1 MLCDIMTMFYEI
13 VTMFCDIVTMFCDIM
28 TMFCSTF
35 ITDEQEAVQK
45 RTFTKWINSHLTKR
59 KPPLEVTDLFEDIKD
74 GVKLLA
80 LLEVL
85 SGQRLP
91 CEQGRQLK
99 RIHWVSNIGTA
110 LRFLEGRKIKLVNIH
125 ATDIADGRPSIVLGL
140 IWTVILYFQIEELTS
155 NLLALEALSSSTSSV
170 DSMASSSETGSPALK
185 REVAPKKFQGNAKK
199 ALLRWVQS
207 TAAKYGIEVKDFGA
221 SWRSGV
227 AFHSVVH
234 AIRPDLVDMEVV
246 RRRSNREN
254 LEEAFS
260 LAENELGIPRLLDPE
275 DVDVDKPDEKSIMTY
290 VAQFLK
296 HYPNPHHSETDGQ
309 GEEREERK
317 VLRELKVW
325 LEQLERDVL
334 QVQGAEGN
342 ITDKY
347 QGFKSFRVQYEIKM
361 KQTEPLLQPV
371 HKDGKLSVDQA
382 LVKQALRISLLHR
395 AEIAQRE
402 EIPIQQ
408 AHEETANVI
417 QRKLEQHKE
426 ILKNLESHKQTFQ
439 QIHRERSVNGVPVPP
454 EHLQDMAER
463 FNYVSTSSYAH
474 LIKLEFWEIK
484 YRLMAFLILAES
496 KLKSWIIKYG
506 RRDSVELLLQSYITF
521 IEGHM
526 FFEQYETTF
535 KALRQSADVYVKSD
549 GSSEGVG
556 KFLSDASAQWRNL
569 SVEVRSVRSMLE
581 EVISNWEKYSSTVA
595 GLQAW
600 LEDAEQ
606 MLNQSENDKRDFFR
620 NLPHWIQQHLDMND
634 AGNFLIETCDETVS
648 RDLKQQLLILNGRWR
663 ELFVKVK
670 HSAPDGITPMT
681 SYPLSSS
688 HQIKERSLPL
698 LRDAQSLLP
707 ALEEMEKNIT
717 GFYQALEKA
726 ITQCLFTLH
735 CLLFLQEL
743 VTFTQSCKKC
753 LTVIENNHQSVQR
766 TLDSSK
772 TLQHLDMA
780 LLQKRVADLQASSQ
794 AMINESTEWKNH
806 VEVNSSLMK
815 RFDESRGELEKV
827 LKVAQAFLNERG
839 NPEDLLKRHTEF
851 FGQLEQQV
859 LDAFLKTCDELTDT
873 VPREEQ
879 QSLQETVRKLHKHW
893 KDVQTEAPYHLLHL
907 KVEVERSKLMVS
919 MQECQSELTRE
930 NRHLVGMGSERLI
943 KEHRDFF
950 REKGPQSLCEK
961 KLQLIEELC
970 QKLPDSNPAH
980 QTLDSSKKAYSELWE
995 EIDSTHHNL
1004 MQHPDKWE
1012 DWLQYIQHGFEAIT
1026 DLGKLDNLCHSPLS
1040 PLQELRN
1047 DAELQEGNLG
1057 WLKSRLAVLIE
1068 ICSETDAQ
1076 SQAGAINKLS
1086 TNFKG
1091 LLSYLTEVRKDWD
1104 CTLLPLSAGARRLR
1118 DREQAERAVAAL
1130 QTSYDQ
1136 SLGQAKEKQNTLE
1149 KVLSLWQKYEKDRS
1163 SFVSCL
1169 ERCESTSKPESHCL
1183 PADKTKL
1190 ESELQDLIT
1199 FCKGGKYFFMALIVC
1214 DFPVICILYRIK
1226 ELQSQLFQVEQFD
1239 QSLLK
1244 FSQWSENLF
1253 STLHSTSLVN
1263 ITDLQPAVAQVK
1275 ETLAALQ
1282 KQSGVRESLE
1292 LQAEGLCASCEPQD
1306 AQLLQ
1311 GRQVNSLQPYL
1322 EVQQLAELRLD
1333 CLGKLEA
1340 FLEVRKR
1347 SYNSGV
1353 DGSGSRTSCRVLADG
1368 LSGELDTVRNLLG
1381 TKQSEAE
1388 ALGALWSSFRQR
1400 KEQLLKNVE
1409 DIKEKL
1415 GFWLRFFNQLED
1427 ELQSQEHEEQWLRDK
1442 GQQLAQRDAELA
1454 GEVLR
1459 EISLLETTWEDTKR
1473 LITDS
1478 PFTFQVSERIEN
1490 NIEHLSQSLALSDDV
1505 QQISEEIE
1513 GWTNSS
1519 MMELSES
1526 LNNLIGSQRM
1536 ETRLSAL
1543 QVGYMDRVNS
1553 SSVGL
1558 PHTTSAGANQYSVC
1572 LFQVLEADLRK
1583 KLSQVQ
1589 KLYEQA
1595 KGNLRD
1601 FSSQRKQL
1609 EDYITQMSDW
1619 LKSIEQSLM
1628 SSPIGSDLEDICR
1641 NQQGSIDSTR
1651 ESLNTLCRKYPSE
1664 ELAGLGSA
1672 LTDLIK
1678 GYESVNQLSSRTLA
1692 SLQHGLQKHFNEL
1705 VREFHS
1711 WLSGQREVV
1720 KECSDQSGDTSIVER
1735 KLQKLKGAL
1744 ERVEDGEVRLTQVCE
1759 EGEKLL
1765 LHLPK
1770 ASADQVQ
1777 QHISSIQ
1784 HDWDCYVEQCR
1795 LNQQALEDSTAQ
1807 LNGRT
1812 LEAQELRQWLEH
1824 MEQRVTSEL
1833 PEEKHRGLEK
1843 ATLEGVEEYHQEVL
1857 KERDSFERLCQESQ
1871 VLNEGGRGDG
1881 GETRAAVGL
1890 QSQHQALL
1898 RRVRERLRCCQVNLQ
1913 EQEAFKET
1921 LQSTWSWLNG
1931 MKERLGTLNSTLG
1944 NKVTLEKRL
1953 GLVQDILLMKGE
1965 GEVKLNMAVGKGE
1978 QVLKHHSVEGQ
1989 EAISSQ
1995 LQNLKDAWAS
2005 MLMTSMSCHSRL
2017 EWTVAQWSNHQ
2028 DSKGQLQQW
2037 MESVE
2042 QEVGLALDQQ
2052 PGLKEKAYLLE
2063 RLRALQADVEAHA
2076 APLARLTETAAE
2088 LHEKTGDQAFGPEQ
2102 RMELNAHFADITAVV
2117 KGKVQAMENRVT
2129 EHEHYLEAVRDF
2141 NDWLASAKEELQR
2154 WSDLSGDSTSVNRK
2168 LAKVQELIDSRQR
2181 GRERLSRVQ
2190 HCGAATRD
2198 HTGSAGFEAVE
2209 REEAALLSAWEQWE
2223 RGALQNRAGL
2233 ETALSQLA
2241 SSEQEFN
2248 CLAAQLEVDLQEFSS
2263 QLQEWRHRLSH
2274 AEGKNSREEA
2284 VQGWQIAKDTLEGLV
2299 KMEPMSDSLKFQ
2311 LNGLCRFSKDL
2322 GTQSERVSSH
2332 IKEYNRLSLQAS
2344 RECQNKEKLLEQ
2356 QFRAAFR
2363 EFQQWLVNAKINT
2376 AKCFDVPQNLSE
2388 ASSSL
2393 QKIQEF
2399 LSDREQGHSKLN
2411 AVVLSGEL
2419 VVSIAAKDRVD
2430 AVRAKMSSAREDW
2443 KTLMSNLHQRETALQ
2458 NLQSQMKDFEASV
2471 EPLQEWLNGTEVA
2484 VQESSTRLHDLTA
2497 KKQELH
2503 KLQSVL
2509 EELAS
2514 QEVQLI
2520 RLREKAQ
2527 LLWDGHAARKSFVH
2541 HVSQLSA
2548 QYLALTNLTKE
2559 KASRIDR
2566 IVNEHQ
2572 LFSQGLKELQNWVAD
2587 TSHMLQTYRTPTA
2600 DKNVLDSR
2608 MIKLEALLT
2617 ARQEKEIQ
2625 LKMLVTRGESVQR
2638 NTSVEGVPV
2647 VCKNIQD
2654 LKDSWDTLLSASIQC
2669 KSQLEG
2675 ALSQWTSYQEDVC
2688 QFVGWVERVEE
2699 SLDPRD
2705 KQCSEM
2711 RDKTANLGKAKSHV
2725 IISYFCSSYMSK
2737 YLFLCFQTAVG
2748 KAEELVQ
2755 VHQEYERGLNV
2766 FEAWLEQ
2773 EQEKL
2778 GCYTQL
2784 EGDVD
2789 TLEETLQKL
2798 QELQVQCTEGQ
2809 ALLNTLLDSRDQV
2822 VPWGVPQIEDRV
2834 LETLQQNW
2842 NLYQGKLG
2850 DTRTQLNSTLAK
2862 LRQMEQKF
2870 QGLDSWL
2877 NSMESKGQLRSHR
2890 RSDRATKDAQLQLI
2904 KSWQEEVLVYQEEVE
2919 GLSVLA
2925 QQVIDETHISSRVST
2940 RATQLTSRYH
2950 ALLLHLLESIKQLQV
2965 EVCCIE
2971 EAQNVF
2977 RTFSDWLS
2985 SAKNNFSTMA
2995 ISISV
3000 VDRLTMERKMK
3011 TLEALQGDMEQGHSF
3026 LKTMRE
3032 KTERAVAF
3040 LEEPEAEQLR
3050 EEVDAHRSQLEGL
3063 MAGLRTEHSSL
3074 EKCIS
3079 LSKDFLDKYKAQAQW
3094 LAETKA
3100 LLSSPI
3106 ELKAELYQKK
3116 AQLAKYKTIQQ
3127 TVQSHESA
3135 VRSVVEKGEVLL
3147 DMVCDPTIRD
3157 NMNRLQTDY
3166 QELCTASQVQSLV
3179 EWVKEH
3185 ECYNSELQEVEK
3197 GLLQMSSRLVTS
3209 DSMQTCS
3216 METATQQLARH
3227 KAIMEEIASFEERL
3241 TSLKEKGDDLVS
3253 SCTTD
3258 QMQAKTSQQV
3268 KAHHQGTR
3276 DSYSAIC
3283 SSAQCV
3289 YQSLDRELQ
3298 KHVSHQDTLQQC
3310 QTWLSTVNEE
3320 LLLHCQPPFGM
3331 QEALKQVKHYRA
3343 LQEQASTY
3351 LDLVSSVCDL
3361 SDDAVRATTAEV
3373 QQVKHTMEERMLS
3386 SQELCEGWRE
3396 IKEQKQELS
3405 DQFQD
3410 MEQQLLSLSRRPA
3423 ELETKIALNMLTQ
3436 AKEFS
3441 QQLQNKQATLSRMTE
3456 SVSRLTAGQDSPE
3469 HGEIG
3474 RLSHA
3479 WLGLFHQANRLKG
3492 QRQEDLQRIQ
3502 EYHNCITAMEA
3513 LFEQMSKEWDN
3524 LARTDAESSSEHLEA
3539 LKKLAVAL
3547 GDQKG
3552 TLEDLKDQRQKVT
3565 HHLNLDDKEL
3575 VKEQISHFE
3584 QRWVQLQSLI
3594 NRKIQDSVLT
3604 LEDMAKVEARLREAR
3619 EWAEE
3624 QQPGLSE
3631 AMKMSPPPELA
3642 QSFLFD
3648 HLSIC
3653 SELEAK
3659 QLLLA
3664 QAMSDADR
3672 LLAHLGLNEC
3682 QRLQQLISDTQAEV
3696 ESLSVKVVQRRKH
3709 LSKAFTERTQFLQA
3723 VNQSITWVQQNEK
3736 KAQAEEYIALLPDD
3750 LAKQVKAC
3758 RNIQSSLKAYQSEL
3772 TSLWSQGRDLM
3783 KDATQDEKVEMLT
3796 KLQEL
3801 QNIFEKALQKCVQRL
3816 QELDNVLVSRKYF
3829 KADLE
3834 KTCQWLKQADIV
3846 TFPEINLMNGDLELN
3861 VQLLKYRQIVEQA
3874 MEYENLLLIVQ
3885 RTGQEILPTLNEVD
3899 HCYLDEKLN
3908 ALPQK
3913 YNSILALAKEKQEK
3927 IEQAILAR
3935 KEYASFIDVTH
3946 KALKE
3951 LEEQFHNLGLQ
3962 PVGLQTEEVV
3972 NLLSDYKALQV
3983 DLGNLGLAVSELN
3996 QKKEGFR
4003 STGQPWR
4010 PEELTQL
4017 VSLYNGLK
4025 RLIEQ
4030 RVEHL
4035 DDTLESFEDHKAMAM
4050 QVDSELKATKEE
4062 LVKVNAET
4070 QSAEE
4075 RLKNYH
4081 ALAGSLQSASSHLSR
4096 LMEQMD
4102 NLAPQ
4107 LDKAAHDASREQVV
4121 LWQEE
4126 LQSLQSAVG
4135 ELIVECE
4142 NRFVQSKDF
4151 ETEVKRTLDWLQHIR
4166 DELGCAVVVVD
4177 VRVEKVQEEIRKQQ
4191 IMQDEVQSRLRI
4203 VEALSSREKQ
4213 KYTSA
4218 NELVPAHVDLS
4229 LEEMAKLQADVQQ
4242 AMSSKQVRKYHTE
4255 ARQMVIELMN
4265 EAEQKLTEFSTAKA
4279 ATFLE
4284 AEEKL
4289 RSHRVKEDHG
4299 KIKSVFYFDFEASK
4313 ATISRSMT
4321 TVWQRWTRLRSVA
4334 RGQER
4339 VLEDTAQE
4347 WGTFREKV
4355 LSMVEDLQSR
4365 IIDCVVEK
4373 ASKATLQS
4381 VLDQHELLIQDVER
4395 ELSSLTLLRQ
4405 YALSLLHDV
4414 EVPSPSPTSGQ
4425 DELPSLK
4432 EIRAVQD
4439 HLESLLQQAQTKGTQ
4454 AGVELRDREGVEK
4467 NLSVVKAWIQETRE
4481 LLPNPT
4487 SDIDALLQ
4495 ELEVVHGDVIGYR
4508 QHVDKIAEQQQSKY
4522 LDLYTI
4528 LPSEISMQLAEVS
4541 LALGAIQD
4549 QVLSKEKEIQKTRDI
4564 KEDISSRIHDVSEK
4578 MKAISTSL
4586 NDKASDVH
4594 HAKDETK
4601 CLCDD
4606 LESCHRTLSELDAAV
4621 QEFDRWNPI
4630 LAKQLSDAIVKL
4642 GDIHH
4647 HTARLAECRSI
4658 WLKKAGTHLEEYN
4671 EMLDFIVRWS
4681 EKAKGLVRANIIW
4694 NSSSHLQEQ
4703 IRMDES
4709 VLRESRELHGDLQA
4723 MGEKVDLLSEVLQT
4737 ENMSQQVC
4745 ELSRHTEELQQTIR
4759 TRLQSLQ
4766 DAAKSMEPL
4775 EYEVKTLQVALEQ
4788 VQATLTSPDLSR
4800 QSLKEQLAQRQRLL
4814 SEMEGFKLQVQAVQ
4828 LCQSALRVPEE
4839 VMPDLAICHTALGLQ
4854 QEASQLQHVVIQQC
4868 NILQEAVV
4876 QYEQYEQEAKHFQGL
4891 IEDAHRVIQDRP
4903 IPTSTIQELQA
4914 QILHHEELAQKIKGY
4929 QEEIASLNSKCQ
4941 MLTVKAKHDT
4951 MLLTVSDTER
4961 VGLTVEDLD
4970 GDIDKPSV
4978 VMMTAGRCHTLLSPV
4993 TEESG
4998 EEGTSSEISSPV
5010 CRSPS
5015 PSTHTQVSHTE
5026 LTLLTCVVFFQMGR
5040 DTLPRAPVQELN
5052 DPMFESEANLDDL
5065 QRSWETLENVIS
5077 EKQRSLYE
5085 ALEKKQCNQGSL
5097 QSISSKMEA
5106 IESKLNKPLEADRS
5120 TDSHMEAHQAV
5131 VEEVQR
5137 LQEEIDKLQTSFS
5150 DELGSD
5156 AVDDTAHQLAM
5167 QSTLTVL
5174 SERMATIQMKASGE
5188 RQLLEERVS
5197 DRLEEQTL
5205 RHYLNQADQMDQ
5217 WLHSTR
5223 EALRPSAEEEQL
5235 IDGQNMLQE
5244 IEQKVVALSELTM
5257 RSESLLLE
5265 GRQETR
5271 MDMREDTEQLA
5282 RKLRTLKGS
5291 LLELQRMLQ
5300 DKHNN
5305 IQDQEESESDSTLS
5319 QGPIVQ
5325 DCLVQAHTTLSQHH
5339 QDSLQRQ
5346 RELEEQL
5353 AEQKKLLQS
5362 VASRGEEILINMT
5375 EPCSPEILL
5384 ERETRAA
5391 QYQMRQRWD
5400 SLRKELSTKLQL
5412 LQKTLEQDHKQQ
5424 VLTSP
5429 SINAYSQWATL
5440 VERLFWF
5447 QPDLTGASEG
5457 KVIPMEQHLYQA
5469 VSATSSWLDDVE
5481 NTLFSGPTLLTENAE
5496 TQLQN
5501 QEVTGVVSHSRG
5513 LLGQPTG
5520 LCAEDQVLLEDTL
5533 DCLTE
5538 RLQTL
5543 DSALERR
5550 CEHMRTR
5557 MQELTA
5563 YQTESQLVLADLTD
5577 TKCQILQTL
5586 AGATDRPGSTQLEV
5600 IAEAEEGLRE
5610 FEQRITQLKT
5620 RGTELQAEQMS
5631 TNEMLKLQDAYE
5643 ELVMTVGSRRSSLN
5657 HNMALKGQ
5665 YERALQDL
5673 ADLVDTAQDKMAGD
5687 QRVIA
5692 SSVEEVQIL
5701 LDKHKEF
5708 FQSLESHMILTESFF
5723 RKISGL
5729 VVPREKQALEE
5740 ILTLAQ
5746 GVLKQAH
5753 RRGVALEYILETWS
5767 HLVPDFQALC
5777 MQLEAVEGS
5786 IPTVGLVEETEESLT
5801 ERSLLY
5807 QSLKGRLME
5816 HQHKLSQ
5823 VLEEGKRLQ
5832 LSVCCPGLDTKL
5844 TVLGEHW
5851 LSNTTKVNKE
5861 LQRLEAIL
5869 KHWTRYQKESSE
5881 LIGWLQSALERL
5893 DFWNNQAVVVPQEME
5908 TRRDHL
5914 STFLDFCKEVESRSS
5929 LKNSVLTEGNQLLR
5943 LKRVGTAALRSDLA
5957 RIDSEWTQLLTLIPG
5972 VQEKLHQLQME
5983 KLASRHAISELVN
5996 WISLMENVIGEDEE
6010 NLKGAVGSTVIQ
6022 DYLQKYKGF
6031 RVDVHCKQLTVYF
6044 VNQSVLQ
6051 ISDQDVESRRSDQ
6064 TDFAEKLGVMNRRWQ
6079 LLQGLITERVQFL
6092 ETLLEAWLN
6101 YENNI
6106 QGLKTWL
6113 LTQEGR
6119 LKRKPRIEDLTSVQ
6133 NALNDCQEM
6142 EEKVKEK
6149 EGEVER
6155 VEEQACALIQNKTDE
6170 ACAVV
6175 METLQ
6180 AVNHTWAN
6188 LDHLI
6193 GQLKISLVSVLDQWS
6208 LYKLSSEEMNGYLME
6223 GRYSVSRFRLLTGS
6237 LEAVQLQVES
6247 LQSSGLRQGHVIIV
6261 PNHLCCAQI
6270 SERLKR
6276 SKALLQLWQHYK
6288 ELYGKS
6294 SSSVQ
6299 LQEVQADRLLET
6311 ACTKDITDEEVST
6324 WIQDCSVIQE
6334 LGDQLKQQVDT
6345 STASAVQSDHLSLT
6359 QRLATVEQALSRQ
6372 LTTLQDY
6379 ETFSEQLGSLGRWMV
6394 EGEEALKIQDP
6405 NSSSDLSIIQ
6415 DRMEELKRQ
6424 ILRFSSMAHDL
6435 ERLNE
6440 LGYRL
6445 PLNDIE
6451 IKRMQ
6456 NLNRSWSAANA
6467 QTTERF
6473 SKLQS
6478 FLLQQQTFLEK
6489 CETWMEFLVQ
6499 TEKKLAVEISGNYQ
6513 SLMEQ
6518 QRAHKL
6524 FQAEMFSRQQI
6535 LHSII
6540 SDGQRMLAQGQVD
6553 DRDEFNRKLLL
6564 LSNQWQGVVRRA
6576 QQRQGIIDSLIR
6588 QWQRYRDMSEKLRK
6602 WLVEISHPAEAL
6614 LAGAP
6619 IPLQQARSMLDAVQL
6634 KEKVLQRQQGSY
6646 ILTVEAGKQLLLSA
6660 DSRAEVSLQGE
6671 LTDIQ
6676 ERWRHATICLEEQ
6689 RRELDKLDK
6698 DWETCERGIE
6708 GSLEKLRK
6716 LKRQF
6721 SQSLP
6726 DHHEDLQAEQ
6736 MRCKD
6741 LEKTFDGWTEDLA
6754 HLTVLRESLSSY
6766 ISAEDL
6772 SVLQERMEL
6781 LHRQWEEICHQL
6793 SLRQQQVGEKLS
6805 EWAVF
6810 KEKNRELCDWLTQME
6825 SKVSQNGDVRIE
6837 EMIEKLR
6844 KDYYEE
6850 IAVAQ
6855 ENKQQ
6860 LYQLGERLAKAS
6872 HENKASEIEHKLSM
6886 VGERWQHLLDLIGAR
6901 LKKLRETLV
6910 AVQQLD
6916 KNMISLRSWLT
6927 HIETELSRPIL
6938 YDTCDSQEIQRKLD
6952 LQQELQRD
6960 IEKHS
6965 TSVASAL
6972 NLCEVLLHDCDVCAT
6987 DTECD
6992 SIQQTTRNLD
7002 RRWRRICALSM
7013 ERRLKI
7019 EETWRLWQKIIE
7031 DFMRFEEWLVTSE
7044 KTAALPNSSGV
7055 LYTVAKEELKK
7066 FEAFQCQSHESLT
7079 QLETINKQYRR
7090 LARENRTDSS
7100 CRLGEMSHDG
7110 NQRWDNLQK
7119 RVASI
7124 LRRLKHFV
7132 SQREEFEKARDSV
7145 VVWLTEMDLQL
7156 TNIEHFSECDIRAKI
7171 KQLRAFQQEISVT
7184 TGKVEH
7190 IFHQGEVLLQKSEP
7204 LDAVVIEKELEEL
7217 RRYYQEVFGR
7227 VERYYKKLIQLPL
7240 TGEEYDVSFSDKEI
7254 ELDEPGDLSSILWS
7268 ERLGDCLSSPLPSLT
7283 APLCT
7288 GAERS
7293 GMGTPASMDSI
7304 PLEWDHDYDLRKRLE
7319 SASGALGLASEHEE
7333 HGEEGSYQGSA
7344 SMRLLG
7350 ECRSSIDTVKR
7361 VGYELKGEGEKAS
7374 GLADPIDDDSQTTG
7388 VIQRWELLQAQ
7399 ALSKEM
7405 RLKQNLQQWQ
7415 QFNSDLN
7422 AVWAWLEQAGE
7433 ELEQQ
7438 RRLDLST
7445 DIQTIELRIKKL
7457 KELQKAVDK
7466 RKATVLSINL
7476 CSAEFVQSA
7485 TEESQDLKARLKEMN
7500 NRWDRLGTSL
7510 GEWRAALQKALM
7522 QCHDFHEMSHGLLL
7536 WLENIDRRR
7545 NEIVPIDPIQDSN
7558 TLHEHHKTL
7567 LKIRCELLDTQR
7579 KVLSLQDMSLQLLVN
7594 SEGSDCLEAKEK
7606 VHVIGNRLKL
7616 LFKEVTRDLKELEK
7630 ILDTNSSQQDLS
7642 MWSSADELDSTSGSI
7657 SPVSGRSTPS
7667 RLCLLLCCCVL
7678 SVSYPIRYPVA
7689 GSASSPS
7696 EAEGKSSSSR
7706 FLYRVLRVAVPLQ
7719 LLFLLLLV
7727 VMVCL
7732 VPVCEGDFDCSQSNN
7747 FARSFHPM
7755 LQYTNG
7761 PPPV

>member
-1 MLCDIMTMFYEI
+1 MERA
-13 VTMFCDIVTMFCDIM
+13 
-28 TMFCSTF
+28 
-35 ITDEQEAVQK
+35 DEQEAVQK

-234 AIRPDLVDMEVV
+234 AIRPDLVDMELV

-325 LEQLERDVL
+325 LEQLERDML
-334 QVQGAEGN
+334 QVQGSEGN

-382 LVKQALRISLLHR
+382 LVKQAWEHISSTLLDWHIHLDKSLPGPLGVIGALLHR

-549 GSSEGVG
+549 GSSEEAEGVG

-670 HSAPDGITPMT
+670 HYARVDEVDKWKQDYQDCMATLKTFMNATNDKMTAPVQVSFLNVRTFVQDVEDIKNKVPAMEAACKTASRTAQLLVKDTPAEEVSTMLAVMA
-681 SYPLSSS
+681 S
-688 HQIKERSLPL
+688 IKE
-698 LRDAQSLLP
+698 
-707 ALEEMEKNIT
+707 EMSKVTIR
-717 GFYQALEKA
+717 
-726 ITQCLFTLH
+726 LH
-735 CLLFLQEL
+735 
-743 VTFTQSCKKC
+743 
-753 LTVIENNHQSVQR
+753 LTCSFVCWVMRIACEYVCIC
-766 TLDSSK
+766 
-772 TLQHLDMA
+772 
-780 LLQKRVADLQASSQ
+780 VSQ

-806 VEVNSSLMK
+806 VEVNSNLMK

-851 FGQLEQQV
+851 FGKLDQQV

-1012 DWLQYIQHGFEAIT
+1012 EFNTRFSELSAWLSSKESQ
-1026 DLGKLDNLCHSPLS
+1026 LRL
-1040 PLQELRN
+1040 LRN
-1047 DAELQEGNLG
+1047 RANDPSKHGQVKATITVKLQEGNLG

-1091 LLSYLTEVRKDWD
+1091 LLSYLTESEKVVLAVGDCVQFREEVRGALDELVQGQQEVHLEVTRILDSETVREAQQLLQVHQVSRTGVELIVALFSSTKALDGMKNQWTRFGTEFEAFSSWISEKEKEMD
-1104 CTLLPLSAGARRLR
+1104 ALKSSAAPLGQQINTVKVLSVLSQLEAHSQALAQFISSGEAARIKARLTQIGSLESLKAALLPLSAGARRLS

-1149 KVLSLWQKYEKDRS
+1149 KVLSLWQN
-1163 SFVSCL
+1163 
-1169 ERCESTSKPESHCL
+1169 
-1183 PADKTKL
+1183 
-1190 ESELQDLIT
+1190 IT
-1199 FCKGGKYFFMALIVC
+1199 FCKGGKYFFMSLTVC

-1244 FSQWSENLF
+1244 FSQWSENLL

-1263 ITDLQPAVAQVK
+1263 ITDLQAQNKNICVMPPPLQTHGAAVGVLRGLRQTVESSGSWDHGRVEELQRELETIIPDISSL
-1275 ETLAALQ
+1275 ETLAAGLD
-1282 KQSGVRESLE
+1282 SSLCKGH
-1292 LQAEGLCASCEPQD
+1292 LHM
-1306 AQLLQ
+1306 
-1311 GRQVNSLQPYL
+1311 V
-1322 EVQQLAELRLD
+1322 
-1333 CLGKLEA
+1333 
-1340 FLEVRKR
+1340 
-1347 SYNSGV
+1347 SGV

-1388 ALGALWSSFRQR
+1388 ALGVLWSSFRQR
-1400 KEQLLKNVE
+1400 KEQLLKSVE
-1409 DIKEKL
+1409 DIKEKADHQSL
-1415 GFWLRFFNQLED
+1415 REPSPLALQQRLRFFNQLED
-1427 ELQSQEHEEQWLRDK
+1427 ELQSQQHEEQWLRDK

-1473 LITDS
+1473 LITDRQEQCS
-1478 PFTFQVSERIEN
+1478 VLVELMREYHNLRTSIAATMENTEADIGSALKDHEETKKSLAKHEAVKAEMLAKQSELDQFSSKGKLLLCDLKKIPDCEAQLMTTDMQTLVDQWLEVSERIEN

-1543 QVGYMDRVNS
+1543 QVGNMDRVNS

-1589 KLYEQA
+1589 KLCEQA

-1619 LKSIEQSLM
+1619 LKSIEQSLT

-1641 NQQGSIDSTR
+1641 VKELQKDLQNQQGSIDSTR

-1692 SLQHGLQKHFNEL
+1692 SLQHGLQKHFN
-1705 VREFHS
+1705 
-1711 WLSGQREVV
+1711 G
-1720 KECSDQSGDTSIVER
+1720 
-1735 KLQKLKGAL
+1735 
-1744 ERVEDGEVRLTQVCE
+1744 EDGWFLRGVIIKRRGIWFEGRL
-1759 EGEKLL
+1759 K
-1765 LHLPK
+1765 
-1770 ASADQVQ
+1770 
-1777 QHISSIQ
+1777 
-1784 HDWDCYVEQCR
+1784 R
-1795 LNQQALEDSTAQ
+1795 
-1807 LNGRT
+1807 
-1812 LEAQELRQWLEH
+1812 LRQWLEH

-1881 GETRAAVGL
+1881 GETRAAAGL

-1989 EAISSQ
+1989 EAICSQ

-2017 EWTVAQWSNHQ
+2017 EWTVAQWSNYQ

-2102 RMELNAHFADITAVV
+2102 RMELNAHFADIT
-2117 KGKVQAMENRVT
+2117 VQAMENRVT

-2190 HCGAATRD
+2190 RCGAATRD

-2284 VQGWQIAKDTLEGLV
+2284 VQGWQIDTLEGLV

-2322 GTQSERVSSH
+2322 GTQSERVSSL

-2393 QKIQEF
+2393 EKIQEF

-2541 HVSQLSA
+2541 RVSQLSA

-2566 IVNEHQ
+2566 IVTEHQ

-2669 KSQLEG
+2669 KRLASL
-2675 ALSQWTSYQEDVC
+2675 
-2688 QFVGWVERVEE
+2688 FN

-2711 RDKTANLGKAKSHV
+2711 RDKTANLGKAK
-2725 IISYFCSSYMSK
+2725 
-2737 YLFLCFQTAVG
+2737 TAVG

-2755 VHQEYERGLNV
+2755 AHQEYERGLNV

-2809 ALLNTLLDSRDQV
+2809 ALFNTLLDSRDQV

-2890 RSDRATKDAQLQLI
+2890 RSDRATKDTQLQLI

-2985 SAKNNFSTMA
+2985 SAKNNFSTLA

-3074 EKCIS
+3074 EK
-3079 LSKDFLDKYKAQAQW
+3079 L
-3094 LAETKA
+3094 
-3100 LLSSPI
+3100 
-3106 ELKAELYQKK
+3106 
-3116 AQLAKYKTIQQ
+3116 
-3127 TVQSHESA
+3127 QSHESA

-3147 DMVCDPTIRD
+3147 NMVCDPTIRD

-3166 QELCTASQVQSLV
+3166 QELCTAAKSQVQSLV
-3179 EWVKEH
+3179 ECVKEH

-3197 GLLQMSSRLVTS
+3197 WLLQMSSRLVTS

-3227 KAIMEEIASFEERL
+3227 K
-3241 TSLKEKGDDLVS
+3241 
-3253 SCTTD
+3253 
-3258 QMQAKTSQQV
+3258 
-3268 KAHHQGTR
+3268 
-3276 DSYSAIC
+3276 
-3283 SSAQCV
+3283 V

-3310 QTWLSTVNEE
+3310 QTWLSTANEE

-3351 LDLVSSVCDL
+3351 LDLVCSVCDL
-3361 SDDAVRATTAEV
+3361 SDDAVRATAAEV
-3373 QQVKHTMEERMLS
+3373 QQVKHTERMLS

-3436 AKEFS
+3436 ATEFS

-3456 SVSRLTAGQDSPE
+3456 IVSRLTAGQDSPE

-3479 WLGLFHQANRLKG
+3479 WLGLFHQANRLKS

-3565 HHLNLDDKEL
+3565 PHLNLDDKEL

-3696 ESLSVKVVQRRKH
+3696 ESLSV
-3709 LSKAFTERTQFLQA
+3709 
-3723 VNQSITWVQQNEK
+3723 
-3736 KAQAEEYIALLPDD
+3736 
-3750 LAKQVKAC
+3750 
-3758 RNIQSSLKAYQSEL
+3758 
-3772 TSLWSQGRDLM
+3772 
-3783 KDATQDEKVEMLT
+3783 
-3796 KLQEL
+3796 
-3801 QNIFEKALQKCVQRL
+3801 
-3816 QELDNVLVSRKYF
+3816 KYF

-4166 DELGCAVVVVD
+4166 DELGCSVVVVD

-4242 AMSSKQVRKYHTE
+4242 AMSSKQITLEQALALCQKYHFRMQSACEWLEE
-4255 ARQMVIELMN
+4255 AVAFLQLASLGVDVENYEECLRHCSLPFSW
-4265 EAEQKLTEFSTAKA
+4265 EQKFLDHLQELEALPPQLENLVNLTAKEQLRLNVESA
-4279 ATFLE
+4279 QQRGVEVRDQLQNHQD
-4284 AEEKL
+4284 EKL
-4289 RSHRVKEDHG
+4289 TGLEEQASQLELVG
-4299 KIKSVFYFDFEASK
+4299 SEASK

-4347 WGTFREKV
+4347 WGTFREKMV
-4355 LSMVEDLQSR
+4355 KLRSMVEDLQSH

-4439 HLESLLQQAQTKGTQ
+4439 HLES
-4454 AGVELRDREGVEK
+4454 
-4467 NLSVVKAWIQETRE
+4467 VVKSWIQETRE
-4481 LLPNPT
+4481 LLPNTT

-4495 ELEVVHGDVIGYR
+4495 ELE
-4508 QHVDKIAEQQQSKY
+4508 HVDKIAEQQQSKY

-4549 QVLSKEKEIQKTRDI
+4549 QIQKTRDI

-4601 CLCDD
+4601 
-4606 LESCHRTLSELDAAV
+4606 
-4621 QEFDRWNPI
+4621 
-4630 LAKQLSDAIVKL
+4630 
-4642 GDIHH
+4642 
-4647 HTARLAECRSI
+4647 
-4658 WLKKAGTHLEEYN
+4658 AGTHLEEYN

-4694 NSSSHLQEQ
+4694 NSCSHLQEQ

-4970 GDIDKPSV
+4970 GDVDKPSV
-4978 VMMTAGRCHTLLSPV
+4978 LMMTAGRCHTLLSPV

-5015 PSTHTQVSHTE
+5015 PN
-5026 LTLLTCVVFFQMGR
+5026 
-5040 DTLPRAPVQELN
+5040 TLPRAPVQELN

-5065 QRSWETLENVIS
+5065 QRSWETMENVIS

-5085 ALEKKQCNQGSL
+5085 ALEKQQCNQGSL

-5106 IESKLNKPLEADRS
+5106 IEAKLNKPLEADRS

-5150 DELGSD
+5150 DQLGSD

-5174 SERMATIQMKASGE
+5174 SERMATIQMKASGK

-5197 DRLEEQTL
+5197 DRLEDQHQEQTL

-5217 WLHSTR
+5217 WLLSTR

-5300 DKHNN
+5300 DKHIN

-5362 VASRGEEILINMT
+5362 VASRGEEILMKQASPSSVSMT

-5391 QYQMRQRWD
+5391 QYQMRQRWE

-5429 SINAYSQWATL
+5429 TAAGTLFKAEIRKTEDTSSLKMLYEGFSQTM
-5440 VERLFWF
+5440 EEMSC
-5447 QPDLTGASEG
+5447 QG

-5501 QEVTGVVSHSRG
+5501 QEVDHW
-5513 LLGQPTG
+5513 

-5563 YQTESQLVLADLTD
+5563 YQVS
-5577 TKCQILQTL
+5577 
-5586 AGATDRPGSTQLEV
+5586 
-5600 IAEAEEGLRE
+5600 EAEEGLRE

-5631 TNEMLKLQDAYE
+5631 INEMLKLQDAYE

-5657 HNMALKGQ
+5657 QNMALKGQ

-5692 SSVEEVQIL
+5692 SSVEEVQVL

-5708 FQSLESHMILTESFF
+5708 FQSLESHMILTETFF

-5767 HLVPDFQALC
+5767 RLVPDYQALC
-5777 MQLEAVEGS
+5777 MQLDAVQGS

-5801 ERSLLY
+5801 ERSSLY

-5893 DFWNNQAVVVPQEME
+5893 GFWNNQAVVVPQEME

-5943 LKRVGTAALRSDLA
+5943 LKRVGSAALRSDLA

-6031 RVDVHCKQLTVYF
+6031 RVDVRCKQLTVDF

-6064 TDFAEKLGVMNRRWQ
+6064 TDFAEKLGAMNRRWQ

-6237 LEAVQLQVES
+6237 LEAVQLQVKS
-6247 LQSSGLRQGHVIIV
+6247 LQSLQEELEKQEGSLRKFGSVTHQLLNECHPSVSDSLNNTLKDV
-6261 PNHLCCAQI
+6261 NARWSSLLEEI
-6270 SERLKR
+6270 SERLKS

-6299 LQEVQADRLLET
+6299 LQEEQADRLLET

-6324 WIQDCSVIQE
+6324 WIQDCSELLRAQAPVKASLQVIQE

-6372 LTTLQDY
+6372 LTTLQTGVQDY

-6405 NSSSDLSIIQ
+6405 NSSSDLSVIQ

-6445 PLNDIE
+6445 PLDDIE

-6499 TEKKLAVEISGNYQ
+6499 TEEKLAVEISGNYQ

-6619 IPLQQARSMLDAVQL
+6619 VPLQQARSMLDAVQI

-6721 SQSLP
+6721 SQSIP

-6972 NLCEVLLHDCDVCAT
+6972 NLCEVLLHDGDVCAT

-7079 QLETINKQYRR
+7079 QLETINKQYRH

-7100 CRLGEMSHDG
+7100 CRLREMSHDG

-7132 SQREEFEKARDSV
+7132 SQREKFETARDSV

-7171 KQLRAFQQEISVT
+7171 KQLRAFQQEISLT

-7190 IFHQGEVLLQKSEP
+7190 IFHQGEMLLQKSEP
-7204 LDAVVIEKELEEL
+7204 LDAAVIEEELEEL

-7227 VERYYKKLIQLPL
+7227 VERYYKKLIRLPL

-7254 ELDEPGDLSSILWS
+7254 ELDEPGDLSSIPWS

-7283 APLCT
+7283 APLRT

-7333 HGEEGSYQGSA
+7333 HGEEGIDFKLIPCVGILCGGTLDSHILQLDRVLDPSQLHLQQTENVIRSRTPTGPELDASYMGY
-7344 SMRLLG
+7344 MRLLG

-7361 VGYELKGEGEKAS
+7361 VGYELKGEGDKAS

-7485 TEESQDLKARLKEMN
+7485 TEESQDLQARLKEMN
-7500 NRWDRLGTSL
+7500 NRWDRLATSL

-7630 ILDTNSSQQDLS
+7630 ILDMNSSQQDLS
-7642 MWSSADELDSTSGSI
+7642 TWSSADELDSTSGSI

-7667 RLCLLLCCCVL
+7667 RRRSQRGKCSMSQQTSGP
-7678 SVSYPIRYPVA
+7678 SVSSPHRSHRFPVA

-7696 EAEGKSSSSR
+7696 EAEGKSSSSC

-7727 VMVCL
+7727 GMVCL
-7732 VPVCEGDFDCSQSNN
+7732 VPVCEADFDCSQSNN

>member
-1 MLCDIMTMFYEI
+1 
-13 VTMFCDIVTMFCDIM
+13 
-28 TMFCSTF
+28 
-35 ITDEQEAVQK
+35 
-45 RTFTKWINSHLTKR
+45 
-59 KPPLEVTDLFEDIKD
+59 
-74 GVKLLA
+74 
-80 LLEVL
+80 
-85 SGQRLP
+85 
-91 CEQGRQLK
+91 
-99 RIHWVSNIGTA
+99 
-110 LRFLEGRKIKLVNIH
+110 
-125 ATDIADGRPSIVLGL
+125 
-140 IWTVILYFQIEELTS
+140 
-155 NLLALEALSSSTSSV
+155 
-170 DSMASSSETGSPALK
+170 
-185 REVAPKKFQGNAKK
+185 
-199 ALLRWVQS
+199 
-207 TAAKYGIEVKDFGA
+207 
-221 SWRSGV
+221 
-227 AFHSVVH
+227 
-234 AIRPDLVDMEVV
+234 
-246 RRRSNREN
+246 
-254 LEEAFS
+254 
-260 LAENELGIPRLLDPE
+260 
-275 DVDVDKPDEKSIMTY
+275 
-290 VAQFLK
+290 
-296 HYPNPHHSETDGQ
+296 
-309 GEEREERK
+309 
-317 VLRELKVW
+317 
-325 LEQLERDVL
+325 
-334 QVQGAEGN
+334 
-342 ITDKY
+342 
-347 QGFKSFRVQYEIKM
+347 
-361 KQTEPLLQPV
+361 
-371 HKDGKLSVDQA
+371 
-382 LVKQALRISLLHR
+382 
-395 AEIAQRE
+395 
-402 EIPIQQ
+402 
-408 AHEETANVI
+408 
-417 QRKLEQHKE
+417 
-426 ILKNLESHKQTFQ
+426 
-439 QIHRERSVNGVPVPP
+439 
-454 EHLQDMAER
+454 
-463 FNYVSTSSYAH
+463 
-474 LIKLEFWEIK
+474 
-484 YRLMAFLILAES
+484 
-496 KLKSWIIKYG
+496 
-506 RRDSVELLLQSYITF
+506 
-521 IEGHM
+521 
-526 FFEQYETTF
+526 
-535 KALRQSADVYVKSD
+535 
-549 GSSEGVG
+549 
-556 KFLSDASAQWRNL
+556 
-569 SVEVRSVRSMLE
+569 
-581 EVISNWEKYSSTVA
+581 
-595 GLQAW
+595 
-600 LEDAEQ
+600 
-606 MLNQSENDKRDFFR
+606 
-620 NLPHWIQQHLDMND
+620 
-634 AGNFLIETCDETVS
+634 
-648 RDLKQQLLILNGRWR
+648 
-663 ELFVKVK
+663 
-670 HSAPDGITPMT
+670 
-681 SYPLSSS
+681 
-688 HQIKERSLPL
+688 
-698 LRDAQSLLP
+698 
-707 ALEEMEKNIT
+707 
-717 GFYQALEKA
+717 
-726 ITQCLFTLH
+726 
-735 CLLFLQEL
+735 
-743 VTFTQSCKKC
+743 
-753 LTVIENNHQSVQR
+753 
-766 TLDSSK
+766 
-772 TLQHLDMA
+772 
-780 LLQKRVADLQASSQ
+780 
-794 AMINESTEWKNH
+794 
-806 VEVNSSLMK
+806 
-815 RFDESRGELEKV
+815 
-827 LKVAQAFLNERG
+827 
-839 NPEDLLKRHTEF
+839 
-851 FGQLEQQV
+851 
-859 LDAFLKTCDELTDT
+859 
-873 VPREEQ
+873 
-879 QSLQETVRKLHKHW
+879 
-893 KDVQTEAPYHLLHL
+893 
-907 KVEVERSKLMVS
+907 MV
-919 MQECQSELTRE
+919 
-930 NRHLVGMGSERLI
+930 
-943 KEHRDFF
+943 
-950 REKGPQSLCEK
+950 
-961 KLQLIEELC
+961 
-970 QKLPDSNPAH
+970 
-980 QTLDSSKKAYSELWE
+980 
-995 EIDSTHHNL
+995 
-1004 MQHPDKWE
+1004 
-1012 DWLQYIQHGFEAIT
+1012 
-1026 DLGKLDNLCHSPLS
+1026 
-1040 PLQELRN
+1040 
-1047 DAELQEGNLG
+1047 
-1057 WLKSRLAVLIE
+1057 
-1068 ICSETDAQ
+1068 
-1076 SQAGAINKLS
+1076 
-1086 TNFKG
+1086 
-1091 LLSYLTEVRKDWD
+1091 
-1104 CTLLPLSAGARRLR
+1104 
-1118 DREQAERAVAAL
+1118 
-1130 QTSYDQ
+1130 
-1136 SLGQAKEKQNTLE
+1136 
-1149 KVLSLWQKYEKDRS
+1149 
-1163 SFVSCL
+1163 
-1169 ERCESTSKPESHCL
+1169 
-1183 PADKTKL
+1183 
-1190 ESELQDLIT
+1190 
-1199 FCKGGKYFFMALIVC
+1199 
-1214 DFPVICILYRIK
+1214 
-1226 ELQSQLFQVEQFD
+1226 
-1239 QSLLK
+1239 
-1244 FSQWSENLF
+1244 
-1253 STLHSTSLVN
+1253 
-1263 ITDLQPAVAQVK
+1263 
-1275 ETLAALQ
+1275 
-1282 KQSGVRESLE
+1282 
-1292 LQAEGLCASCEPQD
+1292 
-1306 AQLLQ
+1306 
-1311 GRQVNSLQPYL
+1311 
-1322 EVQQLAELRLD
+1322 
-1333 CLGKLEA
+1333 
-1340 FLEVRKR
+1340 
-1347 SYNSGV
+1347 SGV
-1353 DGSGSRTSCRVLADG
+1353 DGSGSRTLCRVLADG

-1400 KEQLLKNVE
+1400 KEQLLKSVE
-1409 DIKEKL
+1409 DIKEKADHQSL
-1415 GFWLRFFNQLED
+1415 REPSPLALQQRLRFFNQLED

-1473 LITDS
+1473 LITDRQEQCS
-1478 PFTFQVSERIEN
+1478 VLVELMREYHNLRTYIAATMENTEADIGSALKDHEETKRSLAKHEAVKAEMLAKQSELDQFSSKGKLLLCDLKKIPDCEAQLITTDMQTLVDQWLEVSERIEN

-1543 QVGYMDRVNS
+1543 QLEMGKKEHQLVTLQGKVSELKQLNCSQDTPAK
-1553 SSVGL
+1553 L
-1558 PHTTSAGANQYSVC
+1558 
-1572 LFQVLEADLRK
+1572 QVLEADLRK

-1589 KLYEQA
+1589 KLCEQA
-1595 KGNLRD
+1595 RGNLRD

-1619 LKSIEQSLM
+1619 LKSLEQSLT

-1641 NQQGSIDSTR
+1641 VKDLQKDLQNQQGSIDSTR

-1770 ASADQVQ
+1770 ASAGQVQ
-1777 QHISSIQ
+1777 QHLSSIQ
-1784 HDWDCYVEQCR
+1784 QDWDRYVEQCR

-1807 LNGRT
+1807 LNGFEGR
-1812 LEAQELRQWLEH
+1812 LKRLRQWLEH

-1843 ATLEGVEEYHQEVL
+1843 ATLEGVEEYQQEVL

-1881 GETRAAVGL
+1881 GETRAAAGL

-1989 EAISSQ
+1989 EAICSQ

-2017 EWTVAQWSNHQ
+2017 EWTVAQWSNYQ

-2102 RMELNAHFADITAVV
+2102 RMEVNAHFADITAVV

-2190 HCGAATRD
+2190 RCGAATRD

-2284 VQGWQIAKDTLEGLV
+2284 VKGWQIAKDTLEGLV

-2322 GTQSERVSSH
+2322 GTQSERVSSL
-2332 IKEYNRLSLQAS
+2332 IKEYNRLSLRAS

-2356 QFRAAFR
+2356 EFRAAFR
-2363 EFQQWLVNAKINT
+2363 EFQLWLVNAKINT

-2411 AVVLSGEL
+2411 AVALSGEL

-2541 HVSQLSA
+2541 RVSQLSA

-2566 IVNEHQ
+2566 IVTEHQ
-2572 LFSQGLKELQNWVAD
+2572 LFSQELKELQNWLAD

-2711 RDKTANLGKAKSHV
+2711 RDKAANLGKAKLLYEEVLSHSRLLDTITV
-2725 IISYFCSSYMSK
+2725 KGANMAEHYVTQLELQDLQERYHTVK
-2737 YLFLCFQTAVG
+2737 DNTKTAVG

-2784 EGDVD
+2784 EGDVA

-2834 LETLQQNW
+2834 LETLQQNR

-2862 LRQMEQKF
+2862 LCQMEQKF

-2877 NSMESKGQLRSHR
+2877 NSMEIKGQLRSHR

-2940 RATQLTSRYH
+2940 RATQVTSRYH

-3127 TVQSHESA
+3127 TVHSHESA

-3166 QELCTASQVQSLV
+3166 QELCTAAKSQVQSLV

-3351 LDLVSSVCDL
+3351 LDLVCSVCDL
-3361 SDDAVRATTAEV
+3361 SDDAVRSTTAEV

-3441 QQLQNKQATLSRMTE
+3441 QQLQSKQATLSRMTE

-3659 QLLLA
+3659 QMLLA

-3672 LLAHLGLNEC
+3672 VLAHLGLNEC
-3682 QRLQQLISDTQAEV
+3682 QRLQQLISDTRAEV
-3696 ESLSVKVVQRRKH
+3696 ESLSVKVAQRRKH

-3758 RNIQSSLKAYQSEL
+3758 RNIQSSLKAYQSEQ

-3816 QELDNVLVSRKYF
+3816 QELDKVLVSRKYF

-3913 YNSILALAKEKQEK
+3913 YNSILSLAKEKQEK

-4242 AMSSKQVRKYHTE
+4242 AMSSKQITLEQALALCQKYHFRMQSACEWLEDAVAFLQLASLGVDVENYEECLRQQEDILASEQKFLDHLQELEALPPQLENLVNPTAKEQLRLNVESAQQRGVEVRDQLQNHQDVLISCVAKWKSYQE
-4255 ARQMVIELMN
+4255 ARQTVIELMN
-4265 EAEQKLTEFSTAKA
+4265 EAEQKLTDFSTAKA

-4289 RSHRVKEDHG
+4289 RSHRSLVLMVNGFQEKLTGLEEQASQLELVG
-4299 KIKSVFYFDFEASK
+4299 SEASK

-4347 WGTFREKV
+4347 WGTFREKMV
-4355 LSMVEDLQSR
+4355 KLRSMVENLQSR

-4381 VLDQHELLIQDVER
+4381 VLDQHELLIQDVEG

-4439 HLESLLQQAQTKGTQ
+4439 HLESLLQQAQTKRTQ

-4481 LLPNPT
+4481 LLVNPT

-4495 ELEVVHGDVIGYR
+4495 ELEVVHGDVIGYC

-4578 MKAISTSL
+4578 MKAISTCL

-4621 QEFDRWNPI
+4621 QEFGRRNPI

-4658 WLKKAGTHLEEYN
+4658 WLKTAGTHLEEYN

-4775 EYEVKTLQVALEQ
+4775 EFEVKTLQVALEQ
-4788 VQATLTSPDLSR
+4788 VQATLTSPDLVR

-4903 IPTSTIQELQA
+4903 IPNSTIQELQA

-4929 QEEIASLNSKCQ
+4929 QEEIASLNSKCK

-4951 MLLTVSDTER
+4951 MLLTVSDTEQ

-4978 VMMTAGRCHTLLSPV
+4978 LM
-4993 TEESG
+4993 
-4998 EEGTSSEISSPV
+4998 
-5010 CRSPS
+5010 
-5015 PSTHTQVSHTE
+5015 
-5026 LTLLTCVVFFQMGR
+5026 MGR

-5085 ALEKKQCNQGSL
+5085 ALEKQQCNQGSL

-5106 IESKLNKPLEADRS
+5106 IEAKLNKPLEADRS

-5137 LQEEIDKLQTSFS
+5137 LQEEIDKMQTSFS

-5174 SERMATIQMKASGE
+5174 SERMATIQMKVSGE
-5188 RQLLEERVS
+5188 RQLLEERVSDHLEDQHQERVSDRLEDQHQERVSDRLEDQHQERVSDRLEDQHQERVSDRLEDQHQERVSDHLEDQHQERVSDRLEDQHQERVSDRLEEQHQERVSDRLEDQHQERVSDRLEEQHQERVSDRLEEQHQERVSDRLEEQHQERVSDHLEDQHQERVS

-5217 WLHSTR
+5217 WLLSTR

-5300 DKHNN
+5300 DKHIN

-5325 DCLVQAHTTLSQHH
+5325 DCLVQAHATLSQHH

-5362 VASRGEEILINMT
+5362 VASRGEEILIKQASPSSVSMT

-5391 QYQMRQRWD
+5391 QYQMRQRWE

-5424 VLTSP
+5424 VSSRTAAGTLFKAEICKTEDTS
-5429 SINAYSQWATL
+5429 SLKMLYEGFSQTM
-5440 VERLFWF
+5440 EEMSC
-5447 QPDLTGASEG
+5447 QTGASEG

-5501 QEVTGVVSHSRG
+5501 QEALGRDVSEVTGVVRHSRG

-5543 DSALERR
+5543 DSALERL

-5586 AGATDRPGSTQLEV
+5586 AGATDRPGSKQLEV

-5657 HNMALKGQ
+5657 QNMALKGQ

-5687 QRVIA
+5687 QRVSA

-5708 FQSLESHMILTESFF
+5708 FQSLESHMILTETFF

-5767 HLVPDFQALC
+5767 RLVPDYQALC

-5801 ERSLLY
+5801 ERSSLY

-5851 LSNTTKVNKE
+5851 LSNTAKVNKE

-5881 LIGWLQSALERL
+5881 LIRWLQSALERL

-5914 STFLDFCKEVESRSS
+5914 STFLDFCKEMESCSS

-6031 RVDVHCKQLTVYF
+6031 RVDVSCKQLTVYF

-6247 LQSSGLRQGHVIIV
+6247 LQSLQEELEKQEGSLRKFGSVTHQLLNECHPSVSDSLNNTLKDV
-6261 PNHLCCAQI
+6261 NARWSSLLEEI
-6270 SERLKR
+6270 SERLKS

-6299 LQEVQADRLLET
+6299 LQEEQADRLLET

-6324 WIQDCSVIQE
+6324 WIQDCSELLRAQAPVKASLQVIQE

-6359 QRLATVEQALSRQ
+6359 QRLATVEHALSRQ
-6372 LTTLQDY
+6372 LTTLQTGVQDY

-6445 PLNDIE
+6445 PLNDME

-6602 WLVEISHPAEAL
+6602 WLVDISHPAEAL

-6619 IPLQQARSMLDAVQL
+6619 VPLQQARSMLDAVQI

-6676 ERWRHATICLEEQ
+6676 ERWRHSTICLEEQ

-6708 GSLEKLRK
+6708 GSLEKLREF
-6716 LKRQF
+6716 KRQF

-6736 MRCKD
+6736 MRCKV

-6810 KEKNRELCDWLTQME
+6810 KEKNRELSDWLTQME

-6886 VGERWQHLLDLIGAR
+6886 VGKRWQHLLDLIGAR

-6916 KNMISLRSWLT
+6916 KNMISLQSWLT

-6938 YDTCDSQEIQRKLD
+6938 YDTCDSQEIQQKLD

-6965 TSVASAL
+6965 TNVASAL
-6972 NLCEVLLHDCDVCAT
+6972 NLCEVLLHDGDVCAT

-7019 EETWRLWQKIIE
+7019 EETGRLWQKIIE

-7100 CRLGEMSHDG
+7100 CRLREMSHDG

-7132 SQREEFEKARDSV
+7132 SQREEFETARDSV

-7171 KQLRAFQQEISVT
+7171 KQLRAFQQEISLT

-7204 LDAVVIEKELEEL
+7204 LDAAVIEDELEEL

-7227 VERYYKKLIQLPL
+7227 VERYYKKLIRLPL

-7254 ELDEPGDLSSILWS
+7254 ELDEPGDLSSIPWS

-7283 APLCT
+7283 APLRT

-7344 SMRLLG
+7344 SASALSGEGGTLDSHILQLDRVLDPSQLHLQQTENVIRSRTPTGPELDASYMGYMRLLG

-7361 VGYELKGEGEKAS
+7361 VGYELKGEGDKAS

-7485 TEESQDLKARLKEMN
+7485 TEESQDLQARLKEMN

-7567 LKIRCELLDTQR
+7567 LKIRCELLETQR

-7630 ILDTNSSQQDLS
+7630 ILDMNSSQQDLS
-7642 MWSSADELDSTSGSI
+7642 TTWSSADELDSTSGSI

-7667 RLCLLLCCCVL
+7667 RRRSQRGKCSMSQQTSGP
-7678 SVSYPIRYPVA
+7678 SVSSPHRSHRFPVA

-7696 EAEGKSSSSR
+7696 EGKSSPSSSR
-7706 FLYRVLRVAVPLQ
+7706 FLYQVLWVAVPLQ

-7732 VPVCEGDFDCSQSNN
+7732 VPVCEGDLDCSQSNN